1 MKDDNDNVVDDDA
14 SCRETLSV
22 DDEDKIDN
30 LDDESS
36 VNVETNDNEEL

>member
-1 MKDDNDNVVDDDA
+1 MKDDNDNVDDDA

-36 VNVETNDNEEL
+36 VNMEINDNEEL